1 MNTETKK
8 SQKRVQPRILR
19 GFRDYDPGLQLAKE
33 RLQATARLAAES
45 RGFLPL
51 QTPAIEHAETLLGSH
66 YSAESL
72 SELFGFQG
80 PDETDMALRYEFT
93 VSLARYVSM
102 QPNLAMPFRR
112 YQYGPVWRYDKPGP
126 GRFREFTQFDL
137 DCIGTSNL
145 LADAEVISTMVS
157 ILKSAREKITVHVSN
172 RKILNGLNEWA
183 GIPPEK
189 SAEVMRVIDKLS
201 KQGREAVRLELG
213 PGRVDSSGDKIA
225 GLKLEDSLIH
235 RLDLFLDL
243 AEKEQSDPLA
253 AVGSLL
259 EMHES
264 AVAGAKELREL
275 FGLLDLLGVEEAS
288 RKIDLTIVRGLGYYT
303 GPVFECTLNRLPEF
317 GSVFSGGRYDNLL
330 ERFSSVQA
338 PAVGASIGVDRLLAA
353 LEQLSTISKQE
364 ATAIAVITIMD
375 QDRLADYI
383 ELSNELRNKG
393 IAVELYQGDQKG
405 VGKQMK
411 YADKVG
417 IPFAVIIGSDEWA
430 NNTVTVKNLVAGRSA
445 AEGVSDRDAWLKSA
459 GEVQVT
465 IPRGKLV
472 EHLRQFQQATHT
484 SGRKA

>member
-1 MNTETKK
+1 
-8 SQKRVQPRILR
+8 
-19 GFRDYDPGLQLAKE
+19 
-33 RLQATARLAAES
+33 
-45 RGFLPL
+45 
-51 QTPAIEHAETLLGSH
+51 
-66 YSAESL
+66 
-72 SELFGFQG
+72 
-80 PDETDMALRYEFT
+80 
-93 VSLARYVSM
+93 
-102 QPNLAMPFRR
+102 
-112 YQYGPVWRYDKPGP
+112 
-126 GRFREFTQFDL
+126 
-137 DCIGTSNL
+137 
-145 LADAEVISTMVS
+145 MVS
-157 ILKSAREKITVHVSN
+157 ILKSVGEEITVHVSN
-172 RKILNGLNEWA
+172 RKILNALNEWA
-183 GIPPEK
+183 GIPSEK

-213 PGRVDSSGDKIA
+213 PGRIDSSGDKIA
-225 GLKLEDSLIH
+225 GLKLEDSLIN

-243 AEKEQSDPLA
+243 AEKKQSDPLA
-253 AVGSLL
+253 AVESLL
-259 EMHES
+259 EMHAS
-264 AVAGAKELREL
+264 TVTGAKELREL
-275 FGLLDLLGVEEAS
+275 FGLLDLLGVDAAS

-353 LEQLSTISKQE
+353 LEQLSTISRQE
-364 ATAIAVITIMD
+364 ATALAVITIMD

-383 ELSNELRNKG
+383 QLTNELRNEG

-417 IPFAVIIGSDEWA
+417 IPFAVIIGSDEWV

-472 EHLRQFQQATHT
+472 EHLRQFQQIAHT
-484 SGRKA
+484 SGRKS